1 MVISVIAPSKM
12 AISGMAIGKI
22 LIGVMAISGIV
33 IGGVAMDGAASNW
46 RPGSSWII
54 DKICCLEERAMF
66 LAICSR
72 GTIVVWAPIEFG

>member
-12 AISGMAIGKI
+12 AISG
-22 LIGVMAISGIV
+22 MAISGIV

-72 GTIVVWAPIEFG
+72 GAIVVWAPIEFG